1 MITSYG
7 KALIDSLTNSKI
19 THGSIKTFGGGCSTV
34 WYVTELYNPSD
45 LTLLTLTVNN
55 IRKLMPN
62 ETYYQNYED
71 EDREE
76 LPDWDE
82 LYEDEEPWSYYD

>member
-1 MITSYG
+1 
-7 KALIDSLTNSKI
+7 
-19 THGSIKTFGGGCSTV
+19 
-34 WYVTELYNPSD
+34 
-45 LTLLTLTVNN
+45 
-55 IRKLMPN
+55 MPN

-76 LPDWDE
+76 LPAWDE